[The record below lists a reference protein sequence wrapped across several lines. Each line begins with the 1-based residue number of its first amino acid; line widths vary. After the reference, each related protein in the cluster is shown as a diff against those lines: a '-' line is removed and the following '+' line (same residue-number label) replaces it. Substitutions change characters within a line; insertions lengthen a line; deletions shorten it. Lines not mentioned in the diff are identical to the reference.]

1 MCKLLSTLCSSSAFH
16 SLWSSKELLC
26 HAAFIYRSVQLCL
39 HPESCNTEQ
48 AELRCVQEPQQK
60 ILDIETA
67 VQMLQVVLPESNEHL
82 EPFTRFLKEQSEYKY
97 MNLDQWTS
105 FYRFSEEVSPCAT
118 PPPHSEQALSGRERC
133 RLYHYAIDCL
143 QS

>member
-1 MCKLLSTLCSSSAFH
+1 MPHLC
-16 SLWSSKELLC
+16 WSSNELP
-26 HAAFIYRSVQLCL
+26 YRVSLQLCL
-39 HPESCNTEQ
+39 HPESCHTEQ
-48 AELRCVQEPQQK
+48 AEHHCVQEPQQK

-105 FYRFSEEVSPCAT
+105 FYRFSEEVPLCAT
-118 PPPHSEQALSGRERC
+118 P
-133 RLYHYAIDCL
+133 Y
-143 QS
+143 